1 MTRDEI
7 ERLRQLQSAA
17 TPGERHRVN
26 GCDGAPYPEIDR
38 GTSLTFKT
46 FSADPQGMLPAIIVV
61 DEFLGFDQPLADA
74 ELVQAMTPDMVGRLL
89 DAAEAH
95 LDEQSRI
102 DAAVAKER
110 ERCAAIADKHAAF
123 AGLADSHIAEV
134 AEDSMREIA
143 REIAAAIRTPTPTT
157 EEGA

>member
-1 MTRDEI
+1 MTREEI

-26 GCDGAPYPEIDR
+26 GREGAPYPEIDR
-38 GTSLTFKT
+38 GIGLTFET
-46 FSADPQGMLPAIIVV
+46 FSADLRNMLPAIIVL
-61 DEFLGFDQPLADA
+61 DEFRGFDQPLADA
-74 ELVQAMTPDMVGRLL
+74 EFVQAMTPDMVGRLL

-95 LDEQSRI
+95 LTEQSRV

-110 ERCAAIADKHAAF
+110 ERC
-123 AGLADSHIAEV
+123 L
-134 AEDSMREIA
+134 RIA
-143 REIAAAIRTPTPTT
+143 RTRADTFTADTSGDYRDGEHFAARDIEKAIRTPTPTA

>member
-1 MTRDEI
+1 MTREQI

-17 TPGERHRVN
+17 TPGERHQVN
-26 GCDGAPYPEIDR
+26 GRDGAPYPEIDR
-38 GTSLTFKT
+38 GTGLTFKT
-46 FSADPQGMLPAIIVV
+46 FSPDPQGMLPAIIVV

-74 ELVQAMTPDMVGRLL
+74 EFVQAMTPDMVGRLL

-95 LDEQSRI
+95 ISEQSRI

-110 ERCAAIADKHAAF
+110 ERCA
-123 AGLADSHIAEV
+123 
-134 AEDSMREIA
+134 EIA
-143 REIAAAIRTPTPTT
+143 RDRANTFTADTSGDYRDGEYFAAREIEKAIRTPTPTT